1 MKHYLNSNN
10 RQKHQRKINHFMRQ
24 INKNIEKDELWR
36 GRFVVRQDCAQW
48 LPHEDSSCWDLY
60 VVLKFIDKKTKKT
73 WIGIHGSIN
82 SLCWGNAYKL
92 WETMN
97 TFITEICNVWEVDG
111 REALKTDKTDYK
123 KIIV

>member
-10 RQKHQRKINHFMRQ
+10 RQKHQRRINHFMRQ

-36 GRFVVRQDCAQW
+36 GRFVVQQDCAQW
-48 LPHEDSSCWDLY
+48 LPYEDNSSWELH

-73 WIGIHGSIN
+73 WIGIHGSVN

-92 WETMN
+92 WQAMN
-97 TFITEICNVWEVDG
+97 TFIIDICNVWEVDG
-111 REALKTDKTDYK
+111 REALKADKTDYK
-123 KIIV
+123 KIII